1 MDLETLYPLVTEAI
15 RRAEVFEDLHAPGAR
30 DAWRD
35 VSRLEERIT
44 RILPA
49 SDPEGAI
56 ARRGAVRAAIAGG
69 ECERAC
75 DLVTRFKAE
84 DDVSVTLVAELEA
97 LRQRATVMS
106 RQQTAVLR
114 SRYPGAFA
122 RHGEVAIQQF
132 VLAYHQQG
140 APLPIR

>member
-1 MDLETLYPLVTEAI
+1 MDLEILYPLVTEAI

-49 SDPEGAI
+49 SEPEGAI

-97 LRQRATVMS
+97 LRQRATVLS

-114 SRYPGAFA
+114 SRYPGAFT
-122 RHGEVAIQQF
+122 RHGEVAIQRF
-132 VLAYHQQG
+132 VFAYYQQG